1 VEDEEALETGAL
13 IGQLS
18 DAVEYQVDDFLS
30 NGVVTTGV
38 VVGGIFLSS
47 DQLFRVEELAVG
59 SSSDLIDNSWLEINE
74 DSSWYVLSSA
84 SFTEEG
90 VEGIVSTS
98 DRLVTRHLTI
108 GLDSVLEAVQL
119 PAGISHLH
127 SGLADMD

>member
-1 VEDEEALETGAL
+1 MELYGSTTAVEICGAGVDGELQLGLLAIVDAQSFHQQGGESGSGATTEAVEDEEALETGAL

-59 SSSDLIDNSWLEINE
+59 SSSDLIWNDNFIHWNNNLKHFI
-74 DSSWYVLSSA
+74 
-84 SFTEEG
+84 
-90 VEGIVSTS
+90 
-98 DRLVTRHLTI
+98 
-108 GLDSVLEAVQL
+108 
-119 PAGISHLH
+119 
-127 SGLADMD
+127 